1 MTIYILTEI
10 YSREVLNLKNLFKY
24 TKAGSCP
31 TVHFVDQ
38 SVFLERFKLF
48 PIRNSIVL
56 VKDLQAQRRNS
67 VALFKRFNNVVV
79 AYDIESL
86 LYFGF
91 DRFVYTRLDNEL
103 LRLVDYYLVPTKHLL
118 DSLASKYPECS
129 HKFILAAS
137 PKLQSK
143 TSNENI
149 QSIKRSSADPISIL
163 IVSNF
168 ATLYP
173 RTSEQS
179 TIDDRLLSY
188 AAISL
193 SQKECIAH
201 YNDLYRSYLKY
212 ARSLLCELIRRYP
225 DLAFF
230 YRPHPFENLND
241 SNHFI
246 NKSTFSNV
254 QIVSTNDSFYKQ
266 ILSVDLVLSSMS
278 TVSIELSL
286 SSHVPIVE
294 LSPEETFFKAVEP
307 PLTHHVADHII
318 SSVCQFSTVIDRI
331 RSHKSNRL
339 IHMPSPVATKPSIPD
354 VLCSIYSHNRSFHYH
369 TPPLIVLAS
378 SFLNVPFSILAVV
391 RSLIAQMFVVGVDL
405 ISALSYNPIMKN
417 PVSYLL
423 IGSTINP
430 SHH

>member
-1 MTIYILTEI
+1 MIIYILTEI
-10 YSREVLNLKNLFKY
+10 YAREFLNLKNLFKY
-24 TKAGSCP
+24 TEADSCP

-38 SVFLERFKLF
+38 SVFLERFNFF
-48 PIRNSIVL
+48 PVRNSIIL

-86 LYFGF
+86 LYFGL
-91 DRFVYTRLDNEL
+91 DRFVYTRLDIES

-118 DSLASKYPECS
+118 DSLASKYPEYS

-137 PKLQSK
+137 PKLQFK

-149 QSIKRSSADPISIL
+149 QSIKHSSADPISIL

-188 AAISL
+188 AAL
-193 SQKECIAH
+193 SPLQKECISY
-201 YNDLYRSYLKY
+201 YNDLYRSYLKH
-212 ARSLLCELIRRYP
+212 ARSLLCELFRRYP
-225 DLAFF
+225 DFTFL
-230 YRPHPFENLND
+230 YRPHPFENLNY

-246 NKSTFSNV
+246 NNSTFSKV
-254 QIVSTNDSFYKQ
+254 QIVSSKDSFYEQ
-266 ILSVDLVLSSMS
+266 AISVDLVLSSMS

-286 SSHVPIVE
+286 SGHVPIVE
-294 LSPEETFFKAVEP
+294 LSPDEAFFHSVDP

-331 RSHKSNRL
+331 RSQQSNRL
-339 IHMPSPVATKPSIPD
+339 IHMPSPVATKPSIPE
-354 VLCSIYSHNRSFHYH
+354 VLCSIYSQNRSFHYH
-369 TPPLIVLAS
+369 TPRLIVLAS
-378 SFLNVPFSILAVV
+378 SFLNAPFSILVVV

-405 ISALSYNPIMKN
+405 ISALSYNPIKKN

-430 SHH
+430 SRH